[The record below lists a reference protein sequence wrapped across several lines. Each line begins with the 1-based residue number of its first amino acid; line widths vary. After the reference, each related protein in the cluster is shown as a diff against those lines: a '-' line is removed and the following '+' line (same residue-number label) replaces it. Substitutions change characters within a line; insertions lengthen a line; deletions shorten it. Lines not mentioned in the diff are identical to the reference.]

1 MVTVDGIM
9 GEYNSKRLERMHE
22 AAIASIQYYDDR
34 IAEAFKDLQ
43 KIEREVSDYQRAN
56 ELMGIDSELGLLVGT
71 AVGNKPAIM
80 TANYNI
86 AYHETI
92 LDILRTRLNDD
103 VIIPQ
108 MESLN
113 DPHIAAF
120 NGAIQARRDLKRLS
134 LIHI

>member
-1 MVTVDGIM
+1 
-9 GEYNSKRLERMHE
+9 
-22 AAIASIQYYDDR
+22 
-34 IAEAFKDLQ
+34 
-43 KIEREVSDYQRAN
+43 
-56 ELMGIDSELGLLVGT
+56 
-71 AVGNKPAIM
+71 M

-120 NGAIQARRDLKRLS
+120 NGAIQARRDLKRSAFCKFQGAQEGHWGRFLGS
-134 LIHI
+134 KEFLKF